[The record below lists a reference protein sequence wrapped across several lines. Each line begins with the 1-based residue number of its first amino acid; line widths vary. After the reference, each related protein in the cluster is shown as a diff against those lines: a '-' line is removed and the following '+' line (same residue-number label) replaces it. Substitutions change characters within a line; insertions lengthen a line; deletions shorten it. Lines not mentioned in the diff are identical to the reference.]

1 MRQLYKKMKLI
12 SSAAFLCLASLSV
25 RATSE
30 YETTSTYVS
39 DVIAPTD
46 SEPASTSSC
55 EYDVLPTDGAV
66 LPTDGA
72 VLPTDGAVLPT
83 DEYVLPTEAVAP
95 STTASCEETVYTE
108 SANDTAPSSFE
119 TMVPGEEPAQDMDL
133 EDLDAF
139 TEEVAA
145 AENLNPNFEWS
156 LSPNDTLIDPTEFD
170 QNLYSDSARNT
181 ISGYIF
187 LLALVNF

>member
-55 EYDVLPTDGAV
+55 EYD
-66 LPTDGA
+66 

-145 AENLNPNFEWS
+145 AENLNPNFEWPV
-156 LSPNDTLIDPTEFD
+156 SPNDTLIDPTEFD
-170 QNLYSDSARNT
+170 QNLYSDSVRNT